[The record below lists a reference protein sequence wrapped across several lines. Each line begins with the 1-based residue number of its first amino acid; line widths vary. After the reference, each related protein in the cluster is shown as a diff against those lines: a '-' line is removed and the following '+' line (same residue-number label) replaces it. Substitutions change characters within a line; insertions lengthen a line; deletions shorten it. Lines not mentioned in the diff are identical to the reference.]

1 MKNLSLFTLKLSFV
15 KSCISYIHQIS
26 MLKNKI
32 YNYFG
37 SEILKSFIII
47 LFAFTA
53 IAWTVRAVN
62 FLDLI
67 VDDGHSLITYLFFSL
82 LNITSIITK
91 FIPLSFLIA
100 LIISIIKFQRQNEM
114 IILWTSGVNKLQ
126 VVNLFILISIIV
138 TFAQLIFAIYI
149 TPTTLF
155 KSRDI
160 IKSSTYSSLDNVIR
174 SNNFNDTF
182 KDLVI
187 FFENRTEEDVLENI
201 FIKDYKSYI
210 GNLVNK
216 KEDSNNTTII
226 AKRGFVDKQNSK
238 KLILFNGVIQSQD
251 KANKIETINFKK
263 TEIILDNLSNR
274 SIVIP
279 KIQETPTL
287 DLVNCLSSSPIKKN
301 FECPNNED
309 KKDVIEHIS
318 RRLGMPI
325 YIPLVAVICS
335 FLLLS
340 YNVQRKRKL
349 NIYIYFFISFL
360 ILVFAEILVRYAG
373 FSKIHTLAYFL
384 FPVFLMPI
392 IYLTLF
398 TKLKNEKIN
407 R

>member
-1 MKNLSLFTLKLSFV
+1 
-15 KSCISYIHQIS
+15 

-309 KKDVIEHIS
+309 KKDV
-318 RRLGMPI
+318 
-325 YIPLVAVICS
+325 
-335 FLLLS
+335 
-340 YNVQRKRKL
+340 
-349 NIYIYFFISFL
+349 
-360 ILVFAEILVRYAG
+360 
-373 FSKIHTLAYFL
+373 
-384 FPVFLMPI
+384 
-392 IYLTLF
+392 
-398 TKLKNEKIN
+398 LK
-407 R
+407 

>member
-1 MKNLSLFTLKLSFV
+1 MDNLSLFTLKLSFV
-15 KSCISYIHQIS
+15 KSYISYIHQIS

-32 YNYFG
+32 YNYFS

-62 FLDLI
+62 FVDLI
-67 VDDGHSLITYLFFSL
+67 VDDGHSLITYLLFCV
-82 LNITSIITK
+82 LNITSIATK

-114 IILWTSGVNKLQ
+114 IILWTSGVNKLK
-126 VVNLFILISIIV
+126 VVNLFILISMII
-138 TFAQLIFAIYI
+138 TFLQLIFATYI

-160 IKSSTYSSLDNVIR
+160 IRSSAYSSLDNVIR

-182 KDLVI
+182 KDLII

-210 GNLVNK
+210 GNLVGK
-216 KEDSNNTTII
+216 KENSNNTTII
-226 AKRGFVDKQNSK
+226 AKRGFVDKENNK
-238 KLILFNGVIQSQD
+238 KLVLFNGVIQSQD
-251 KANKIETINFKK
+251 KSNNIETVNFKK
-263 TEIILDNLSNR
+263 TEIILDNLNNR
-274 SIVIP
+274 AIIIP

-287 DLVNCLSSSPIKKN
+287 DLVNCLNNNSIKKN
-301 FECPNNED
+301 FECPNNKD
-309 KKDVIEHIS
+309 KRDVMEHIS

-325 YIPLVAVICS
+325 YIPLIAVICS

-340 YNVQRKRKL
+340 HNVERKRKVS
-349 NIYIYFFISFL
+349 IYIYFSISFL
-360 ILVFAEILVRYAG
+360 ILIFAEIFVRYAG
-373 FSKIHTLAYFL
+373 FSKIHTLSYFL
-384 FPVFLMPI
+384 FPVLLMPI
-392 IYLTLF
+392 IYFTLF
-398 TKLKNEKIN
+398 TKLKKEKFN
-407 R
+407 